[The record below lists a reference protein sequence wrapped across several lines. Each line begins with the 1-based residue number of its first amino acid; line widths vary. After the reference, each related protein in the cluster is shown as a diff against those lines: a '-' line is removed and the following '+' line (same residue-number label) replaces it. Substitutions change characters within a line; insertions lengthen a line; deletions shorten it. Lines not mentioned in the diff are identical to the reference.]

1 MMSDRHRGPGRRRG
15 RGTDPH
21 TLAGAYAMDAVTDD
35 DRARFEQHLAGCET
49 CQAELRGLRE
59 TTARLAAAAEVRPRA
74 ELREQTVRAAAQIR
88 QLPPASAEG
97 PDRAAPRWRRAR
109 SGTPAQAVPA
119 QAVPA
124 QGTPAGG
131 THRGRRGRGWLP
143 RLAIGIATVFALVA
157 AGFGYA
163 MHDAE
168 HRLNMAQGRS
178 HAIANVLG
186 APDAKMMTGR
196 VSTGGSATVVMSHRA
211 SELVFTAADLRSLP
225 RARAYQLWLMG
236 PSGSRSIG
244 VLPAAR
250 NGMAGPMVVS
260 GLAPGDAV
268 GLTVEPAGG
277 SPQPTSAPILMLI
290 L

>member
-1 MMSDRHRGPGRRRG
+1 MSDRHRGPGRRRG

-35 DRARFEQHLAGCET
+35 DRARFEQHLAECET

-88 QLPPASAEG
+88 QLPPAGAVG
-97 PDRAAPRWRRAR
+97 PDRRPAP
-109 SGTPAQAVPA
+109 
-119 QAVPA
+119 
-124 QGTPAGG
+124 
-131 THRGRRGRGWLP
+131 RRGRGWLP
-143 RLAIGIATVFALVA
+143 RLAIGIAAVFALVA
-157 AGFGYA
+157 GGFGYA
-163 MHDAE
+163 MHGAE
-168 HRLNMAQGRS
+168 HRLNMAQSRS

-186 APDAKMMTGR
+186 AADAKMMTGR

-211 SELVFTAADLRSLP
+211 SALVFTAADLRSLP

-277 SPQPTSAPILMLI
+277 SRQPTSAPILMLI